1 MGFGVGVY
9 FNNNVRNIE
18 ILELKKQNFIEIQEL
33 KLQMQLLQIEN
44 KDQNLKLTDYEKKRK

>member
-18 ILELKKQNFIEIQEL
+18 ILELKKQNFLEIQEL